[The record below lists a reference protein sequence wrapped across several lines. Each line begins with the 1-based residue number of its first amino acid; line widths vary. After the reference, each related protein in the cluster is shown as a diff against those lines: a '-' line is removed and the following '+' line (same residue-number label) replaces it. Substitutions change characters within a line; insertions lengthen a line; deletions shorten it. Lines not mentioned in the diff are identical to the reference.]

1 MNGEAVHL
9 SFGTRPEL
17 KMQINC
23 WNFSDKYVLGD
34 NLLSTS
40 SFLQKASVCRHEEL
54 DIGNGSKNKLFQQ

>member
-1 MNGEAVHL
+1 MSVCYFLLLEESAVLMNGEAVHL

-40 SFLQKASVCRHEEL
+40 GFLQKASV
-54 DIGNGSKNKLFQQ
+54 